1 MYAVIATGG
10 KQYLVKTGD
19 VLKIEKLPVDEGSKV
34 VFDKVLLTAKEDG
47 TDVKV
52 GMPYLDGVTVEATLE
67 KQGKE
72 RTLRVEKF
80 KRKVRYHKVHGQRQ
94 RYSLV
99 KIS

>member
-10 KQYLVKTGD
+10 KQYLVKSGD
-19 VLKIEKLPVDEGSKV
+19 VLKIEKLPVNEGSTV
-34 VFDKVLLTAKEDG
+34 VFDKVLLTASDDG
-47 TDVKV
+47 SDVKI
-52 GMPYLDGVTVEATLE
+52 GQPYVEGVTVSATLE

>member
-1 MYAVIATGG
+1 MLSVIATGG

-19 VLKIEKLPVDEGSKV
+19 FLKVEKLDAKEGDTLTFDQVLLIADDNGENSVLGTPTVEGKV
-34 VFDKVLLTAKEDG
+34 VTA
-47 TDVKV
+47 
-52 GMPYLDGVTVEATLE
+52 LVT
-67 KQGKE
+67 KQGKY

-94 RYSLV
+94 RYTEV

>member
-10 KQYLVKTGD
+10 KQYLVKNGD
-19 VLKIEKLPVDEGSKV
+19 VLKVEKLKAEEGSTV
-34 VFDKVLLTAKEDG
+34 VFDKVLLTADEDG
-47 TDVKV
+47 KNVKI
-52 GMPYLDGVTVEATLE
+52 GQPYLDGVTVTATLE

-99 KIS
+99 KIA